1 MKDFWDLKLPVSSP
15 GEMVRALRKRLNLTH
30 EDLALLTGID
40 ATNLSSIENDRVELG
55 WDRASRLAAALG
67 VSVTTLVMPNGFKS
81 DLRRK
86 LEEISSKAQML
97 VEKKRK
103 AG

>member
-1 MKDFWDLKLPVSSP
+1 MKDFWDLKLPAFTP
-15 GEMVRALRKRLNLTH
+15 GETVRALRKRLKLTH

-67 VSVTTLVMPNGFKS
+67 VSVTALVMPNGYES
-81 DLRRK
+81 ELRQK
-86 LEEISSKAQML
+86 LDKISSKAQML
-97 VEKKRK
+97 VERKRK

>member
-1 MKDFWDLKLPVSSP
+1 MKDFRDLKLPASTP
-15 GEMVRALRKRLNLTH
+15 GETVRALRKRSKLTH
-30 EDLALLTGID
+30 EDLALLTGIE

-67 VSVTTLVMPNGFKS
+67 VSVTALVMPNGYES
-81 DLRRK
+81 ELRRK
-86 LEEISSKAQML
+86 LDKISSKAQTL

-103 AG
+103 TG

>member
-1 MKDFWDLKLPVSSP
+1 MKDFWDLKLPASTP
-15 GEMVRALRKRLNLTH
+15 GKTVRALRKRLKLTH

-40 ATNLSSIENDRVELG
+40 ASNLSDIENDRVELG

-67 VSVTTLVMPNGFKS
+67 VSVTALVMPNGYKCN
-81 DLRRK
+81 LRHR
-86 LEEISSKAQML
+86 LEEISSRAQIL

-103 AG
+103 TG

>member
-1 MKDFWDLKLPVSSP
+1 MKDFWDLRLPVTTP
-15 GEMVRALRKRLNLTH
+15 GKTVRALRKRLKLTH

-40 ATNLSSIENDRVELG
+40 ASNLSGIENDRVELG

-67 VSVTTLVMPNGFKS
+67 VSVTALVMPNGYKS
-81 DLRRK
+81 NLRYK
-86 LEEISSKAQML
+86 LEQISSKAQII
-97 VEKKRK
+97 VERKRA